1 MKSSINGDILHQGS
15 SIVSIEILSDYSQPV
30 VVKQPSKR
38 RTSKRIPGSL
48 EREYIMTLTLNP
60 VEGVR
65 KTLGQK
71 QIEDRQ
77 TLILEYID
85 GETLHDHVSGNQ
97 PNFRSRL
104 ETAIDLA
111 RILGK
116 IHKHK
121 IIHLDINSKN
131 ILNHGK

>member
-1 MKSSINGDILHQGS
+1 MKSSINGDILHQGN

-48 EREYIMTLTLNP
+48 EREYEMTRTLNP

-65 KTLGQK
+65 KTLGEIQ
-71 QIEDRQ
+71 
-77 TLILEYID
+77 
-85 GETLHDHVSGNQ
+85 
-97 PNFRSRL
+97 
-104 ETAIDLA
+104 
-111 RILGK
+111 
-116 IHKHK
+116 KHK